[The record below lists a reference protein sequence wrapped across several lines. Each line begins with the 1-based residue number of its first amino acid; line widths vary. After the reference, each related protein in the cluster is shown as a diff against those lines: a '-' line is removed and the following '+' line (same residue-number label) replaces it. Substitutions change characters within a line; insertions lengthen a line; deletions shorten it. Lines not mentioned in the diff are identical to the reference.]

1 MTGMTY
7 AEAEAFATKRSFRH
21 VVPRPDGR
29 FAVVMTSLHW
39 VSAAIMVTETV
50 CETPGHAHAV
60 ASSNA
65 QKVAELRRSRHT
77 IKRNAAAEG
86 VARMAAYKARS
97 AQKAVHD
104 PNVIVP
110 GVTAGTPFTG

>member
-1 MTGMTY
+1 
-7 AEAEAFATKRSFRH
+7 
-21 VVPRPDGR
+21 
-29 FAVVMTSLHW
+29 VMTSLHW
-39 VSAAIMVTETV
+39 VSAAIMITETV

-65 QKVAELRRSRHT
+65 QKVTELGRSRHT

-86 VARMAAYKARS
+86 VARMAAFKAQS

-104 PNVIVP
+104 PCIIVP
-110 GVTAGTPFTG
+110 GVTTGTPFTG